1 MQKYN
6 TKKNHSNKRV
16 VPEKLSPTI
25 CSNNHCIYS
34 RFTSCMC
41 DIVYKTQPNLQLF
54 KYKIVCI
61 KFSFSIRFSYEKIN
75 VKIYTKRRVF
85 SAFFSTLKHRMLT
98 TCYLVHREN
107 LNWTGGTW
115 GILFKFHVLL
125 NEFYLNN
132 TSFWGLCVCFL
143 ILIS

>member
-1 MQKYN
+1 MHALYFCLIYDTCKNTTQKKITR
-6 TKKNHSNKRV
+6 TKELYRKNSPQQFALTIIAYTVALRLICAI
-16 VPEKLSPTI
+16 LSI
-25 CSNNHCIYS
+25 
-34 RFTSCMC
+34 
-41 DIVYKTQPNLQLF
+41 TQPNLQLF

-107 LNWTGGTW
+107 LN
-115 GILFKFHVLL
+115 
-125 NEFYLNN
+125 
-132 TSFWGLCVCFL
+132 
-143 ILIS
+143 